1 MKELIFSIF
10 NAVAEEAMNKNQSI
24 TLRYE
29 NSQHNSKTIF
39 SESKT
44 DEDAL
49 TMNIYPIPKSDSDE
63 EEAHDYDADEE
74 EAHDYDADEEE
85 AHDYDADEEEAHDY
99 DADEEETKMSE
110 MEKLRSLLDEA
121 GIEWRDE
128 SEMEDFAGPGTYMER
143 TKFEYKGEPWS
154 VIHGYGSYG
163 GYNCHSRDEGLLEV
177 MKGYPDGDQ
186 TGFLTAAQA
195 MKMIKGE

>member
-29 NSQHNSKTIF
+29 NSQHNSKTIV

-49 TMNIYPIPKSDSDE
+49 TMNIYPIPKSDS
-63 EEAHDYDADEE
+63 
-74 EAHDYDADEEE
+74 
-85 AHDYDADEEEAHDY
+85 DEEEAHDY

-163 GYNCHSRDEGLLEV
+163 GYDCYSRDEGLLEV